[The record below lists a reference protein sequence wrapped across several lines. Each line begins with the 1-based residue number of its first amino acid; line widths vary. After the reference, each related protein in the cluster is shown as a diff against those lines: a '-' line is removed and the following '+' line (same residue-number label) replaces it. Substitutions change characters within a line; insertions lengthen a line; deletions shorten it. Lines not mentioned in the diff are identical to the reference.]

1 MREAIELLK
10 SSVKPRE
17 MTAPGTSAAELET
30 ILTIGARVADHSK
43 FAPGRFIVFRTIT
56 GFKQPFVGRS

>member
-30 ILTIGARVADHSK
+30 IY
-43 FAPGRFIVFRTIT
+43 
-56 GFKQPFVGRS
+56 